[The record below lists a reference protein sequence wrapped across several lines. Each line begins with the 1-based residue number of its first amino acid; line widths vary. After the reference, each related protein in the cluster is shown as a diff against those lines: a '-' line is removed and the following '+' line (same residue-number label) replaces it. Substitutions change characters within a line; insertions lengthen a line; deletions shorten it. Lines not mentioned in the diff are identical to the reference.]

1 MTDQPNPPGQAR
13 PPVDPSGVASPPPPP
28 PSYAPATYGPPPA
41 KRSTIAGKLLT
52 SLLTTLFLLSVILN
66 VYLGIFFIAQASGPT
81 ESTYQKGDSAN
92 RIVILPVKGLVDD
105 TMYGFLHTAFEQLKK
120 NPPKAVILRV
130 DSGGGYVSPSDRIWH
145 ELVEFKEE
153 TGVPIISSFSSVA
166 ASGAYYI
173 GSASDVI
180 VMEPTGLTG
189 SIGVIAQG
197 FTVEGLLDKIGVTPE
212 IVTSTD
218 SVDKDEL
225 NPMRAWTEK
234 DREVITGILNNAYE
248 QFVEV
253 VYEGRKE
260 IDFDGRQYG
269 LTMEQVR
276 KLATGAVFTANEA
289 KENMLVDEVGYLGD
303 AITIAKAQAGIAAD
317 VTPQVNQMK
326 RPGGF
331 GLLGMVSSDAPTP
344 GTWAAGLDAEKVRG
358 WLSEMATPRL
368 EYRWQ
373 LGTE

>member
-1 MTDQPNPPGQAR
+1 MTDQPTPSGQAR
-13 PPVDPSGVASPPPPP
+13 PPVDPSGVAAPPPPP
-28 PSYAPATYGPPPA
+28 PGYAPMAYGPPPA
-41 KRSTIAGKLLT
+41 KRSTVAGKLITSVLT
-52 SLLTTLFLLSVILN
+52 TIFLISLLLN
-66 VYLGIFFIAQASGPT
+66 FYLGAFFVSQTSGPT
-81 ESTYQKGDSAN
+81 ESSYSKGDSAN
-92 RIVILPVKGLVDD
+92 RIVILPVSGLIDD
-105 TMYGFLHTAFEQLKK
+105 TMYSFLHNAFEQLKK
-120 NPPKAVILRV
+120 NPPKAVVLRI

-145 ELVEFKEE
+145 ELVEFKKE
-153 TGVPIISSFSSVA
+153 TGVPVVSSFASVA

-180 VMEPTGLTG
+180 VIEPTGLTG

-197 FTVEGLLDKIGVTPE
+197 FTVENLLDKIGVTPE

-234 DREVITGILNNAYE
+234 DRDVITGILNNAYE

-260 IDFDGRQYG
+260 IDFDGKQYG

-276 KLATGAVFTANEA
+276 ELATGAVFTADEA
-289 KENMLVDEVGYLGD
+289 KENMLVDQVGYLGD
-303 AITIAKAQAGIAAD
+303 AIAIAKDKAGIAAD
-317 VTPQVNQMK
+317 ITPQVNQMR

-331 GLLGMVSSDAPTP
+331 GLLGMVSSDTP
-344 GTWAAGLDAEKVRG
+344 SLGAWSADLDADKVRG
-358 WLSEMATPRL
+358 WLAELSTPKL
-368 EYRWQ
+368 EYRWHW
-373 LGTE
+373 E